1 MKKIITILCLFLVCF
16 SFAFAED
23 SQKEFDD
30 KIKDFFRRDN
40 TVFEN
45 ELKEYYRDPALGQF
59 GLGISLGTVNF
70 ILKPIEL
77 ETGSPIFDYE
87 YRSNFNVAANLSY
100 TLNNLNKP
108 FGFRWNFYI
117 GSTPQLKSLHLG
129 TDFNWIF
136 LKFRF
141 DDSHTRTTHVLDL
154 SLGAGLNTDLIF
166 TQKAYLIDPFGQF
179 GIAFSFHNH
188 WTLFSQTG
196 VGCNILAGSG
206 AEGYKRTGFYMISRF
221 GIRYNF

>member
-59 GLGISLGTVNF
+59 GLGLSLGTGGYIVNSTN
-70 ILKPIEL
+70 E
-77 ETGSPIFDYE
+77 E
-87 YRSNFNVAANLSY
+87 YRGFGYIVSEFNVAANLSY

-154 SLGAGLNTDLIF
+154 SLGAGLNTDLMF
-166 TQKAYLIDPFGQF
+166 SEKAYFIDPFGQF

-188 WTLFSQTG
+188 WTIFSQTG
-196 VGCNILAGSG
+196 FGCNFIAGPASSQLEIG
-206 AEGYKRTGFYMISRF
+206 KGLYMISRF